1 MDARMPRDSLMY
13 QLFNTNFHEKVRQK
27 KLKKQIT
34 TEMEALPDRVREE
47 IRKAPADAEGVFPY
61 PSDGEV

>member
-1 MDARMPRDSLMY
+1 MY
-13 QLFNTNFHEKVRQK
+13 QLFNTNFHEKVRQR

-34 TEMEALPDRVREE
+34 TELKALPDNVREE